1 MCENTLR
8 TPPSSFLYVPIFNF
22 QFPGPLADKRAHAHV
37 WAAVYRGVQLA
48 KDHGIVL
55 SLSPRIKMVGF
66 KIFDKNPIPSVLNL
80 SLSVHVYC
88 IYRDK

>member
-1 MCENTLR
+1 M
-8 TPPSSFLYVPIFNF
+8 
-22 QFPGPLADKRAHAHV
+22 
-37 WAAVYRGVQLA
+37 A

-55 SLSPRIKMVGF
+55 SLSPRFKMVGF